1 MENRARGIPR
11 PPEPERGT
19 AAASRP
25 SKGAWGTS
33 PMSKLKDKVA
43 VVTGASKGIGAS
55 IAGHL
60 AAEGAAVV
68 VNYVSS
74 RADAERVVAEITRA
88 GGRAIAVQADVAPQG
103 HVTRVFAERV
113 KGLGRVDVLGN
124 KTGVY

>member
-11 PPEPERGT
+11 PPDTERGT

-25 SKGAWGTS
+25 SKGAWRTS

-60 AAEGAAVV
+60 AAEGATVRR
-68 VNYVSS
+68 NYVSS
-74 RADAERVVAEITRA
+74 RADAERVGAESTRA
-88 GGRAIAVQADVAPQG
+88 RGRASAGQADAAR
-103 HVTRVFAERV
+103 HDRALR
-113 KGLGRVDVLGN
+113 
-124 KTGVY
+124 

>member
-11 PPEPERGT
+11 PPDTERGT

-25 SKGAWGTS
+25 SKGAWRTS

-68 VNYVSS
+68 VNYVSN
-74 RADAERVVAEITRA
+74 RADAERLVAEITLPRRRA
-88 GGRAIAVQADVAPQG
+88 TSVQSDCA
-103 HVTRVFAERV
+103 
-113 KGLGRVDVLGN
+113 
-124 KTGVY
+124 